1 MDITDFLAHDRK
13 KEFLVGYY
21 KNNESAPEAYFEYGI
36 ESDKTTAYNMLI
48 KNVMSARSNMI
59 IHTTW
64 DMGWDTLGFVELQD
78 GTDWQVVDYT
88 TRLTKH
94 NPNVL
99 RIMKSNPATEYVLS
113 LVAIDNP
120 MKIFQR
126 ECKVYKAVVPNP
138 NRFLVYINGTPLQKD
153 FAYLKNNDKV
163 RIIYYAPKV
172 IVNGKEYTT
181 GDITI
186 TDSDIRLSPSAGAE
200 TSQKLL
206 DITFKQTQ

>member
-1 MDITDFLAHDRK
+1 MDITDFLAHDRR

-21 KNNESAPEAYFEYGI
+21 KTKEDAPEAYFEYGI

-64 DMGWDTLGFVELQD
+64 NMEWETLGFIELQD
-78 GTDWQVVDYT
+78 GTSWQVVDYT

-99 RIMKSNPATEYVLS
+99 RIMHSNPATEYVLS

-126 ECKVYKAVVPNP
+126 EYKVYKAVVSNP
-138 NRFLVYINGTPLQKD
+138 TRLLVYINGVPLSKE
-153 FAYLKNNDKV
+153 YGIIKNGDEV
-163 RIIYYAPKV
+163 RVIYYAPKV
-172 IVNGKEYTT
+172 IINEKEYTT
-181 GDITI
+181 GNITI